1 MIINSLS
8 KRCIWNLLC
17 VYANKVWLQSV
28 RLVPALT
35 FDKNRPS
42 LRILITL
49 SRKKPISNSIDTSPY
64 YSSLWM
70 LFSSTQTFLY
80 PDCREKNMG
89 LFSQVDIFPL
99 LTFLRVISY
108 KPTTFTTTRSHFEE
122 LFEFGWPSW
131 LLLLLT

>member
-8 KRCIWNLLC
+8 KHCIWNLLY
-17 VYANKVWLQSV
+17 VYTNKVWLQSV

-42 LRILITL
+42 NTNNLE
-49 SRKKPISNSIDTSPY
+49 SKKPISNSIDTSPY

-80 PDCREKNMG
+80 PDCRGKNMG

-131 LLLLLT
+131 LLPLLT

>member
-8 KRCIWNLLC
+8 KHCIWNLLY
-17 VYANKVWLQSV
+17 VYTNKVWLQSV

-42 LRILITL
+42 NTNNLESQKANLEFHRHISILQLVVNAIFIYANFSIPWL
-49 SRKKPISNSIDTSPY
+49 SG
-64 YSSLWM
+64 
-70 LFSSTQTFLY
+70 
-80 PDCREKNMG
+80 KNMG